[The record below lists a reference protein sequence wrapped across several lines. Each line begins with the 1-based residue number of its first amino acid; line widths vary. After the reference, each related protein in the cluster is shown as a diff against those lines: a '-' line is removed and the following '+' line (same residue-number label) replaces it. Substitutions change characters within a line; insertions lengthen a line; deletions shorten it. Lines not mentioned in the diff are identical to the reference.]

1 MSWRFLLLTQMR
13 PLTILNLGDEVDGEM
28 GTFANSEN
36 WNISLKGDLEGFG
49 ETETGNMLRLHT
61 YYPGTHMRRTQEWQG
76 APEGDGPIEA
86 VPLEQ

>member
-1 MSWRFLLLTQMR
+1 MR

-49 ETETGNMLRLHT
+49 ETETGNTL
-61 YYPGTHMRRTQEWQG
+61 
-76 APEGDGPIEA
+76 
-86 VPLEQ
+86 